1 VTPPTTHIAV
11 FTYEIA
17 VVNGTDYNKLQVALS
32 ALCAWAEDWQLSISI
47 SKCCVLHIGKGNV
60 SHQFFINGSPLP
72 VINSSRDLG
81 ITITSTLLFADHITN
96 IVAKAHQRA
105 NTIHR
110 CFRNTTLL
118 VRTFVTYCTFGLY
131 LSVIV
136 LYGLPTTKVI
146 PCQLNKCRDV
156 LQNVCLVYETCHTK
170 TSVCAQLT
178 VTWTTQT
185 SLRFNLVLQNIIWAR
200 LCQLWWIFSNLVLPI
215 QEAIPTSCISNA
227 VITVHAC
234 TSSVNV

>member
-1 VTPPTTHIAV
+1 MTPPTTHIAV

-17 VVNGTDYNKLQVALS
+17 VVNGTDYDKLQVALS

-118 VRTFVTYCTFGLY
+118 VRTFVTYVRPLLECNSVIWSPHHKGDTLSIEQVQRRFTKRLLGLRDLSYEKRLSVLNLQSLELRRLHFDLIWCYKILFGL
-131 LSVIV
+131 
-136 LYGLPTTKVI
+136 
-146 PCQLNKCRDV
+146 
-156 LQNVCLVYETCHTK
+156 VCVNFDEFF
-170 TSVCAQLT
+170 
-178 VTWTTQT
+178 QT
-185 SLRFNLVLQNIIWAR
+185 
-200 LCQLWWIFSNLVLPI
+200 
-215 QEAIPTSCISNA
+215 
-227 VITVHAC
+227 
-234 TSSVNV
+234 